1 MSGPPPPTFPS
12 GGLST
17 ISLPSANDF
26 EISIKGA
33 SIIGGNLNI
42 ASGTIRQGTNPVTN
56 ISIDKSGKL
65 TTAVAV
71 PVASVASTSFV
82 TGQIVIYT
90 GGSSPAYALMVDD
103 KSYKVINGFP
113 FDISTITS
121 GSGTASVT
129 PDITFVLDATTSS
142 PVIYTDLSLIKP
154 AQITNDLQL
163 RQYAIL
169 LANGYND
176 LAKDPLSP
184 GSSELVFL
192 TAIENLNIKDMS
204 VADADKLIAAGKVDG
219 IWTDRTKIPG
229 IVNAKA
235 VAIAPAI
242 KVVGGSR
249 RPRTA
254 RRRYRR
260 RYSRRFRRY

>member
-1 MSGPPPPTFPS
+1 MSSGPPPPTLP
-12 GGLST
+12 
-17 ISLPSANDF
+17 IVPIPSANDF

-42 ASGTIRQGTNPVTN
+42 ASGTIKQGTDPAKN

-65 TTAVAV
+65 TAIEL
-71 PVASVASTSFV
+71 PVASVSSISYSP
-82 TGQIVIYT
+82 GQIVIYT

-154 AQITNDLQL
+154 AQITTDLQL

-192 TAIENLNIKDMS
+192 TAIENLNINVMS
-204 VADADKLIAAGKVDG
+204 VADANNLIAAGKVDG
-219 IWTDRTKIPG
+219 IWTDGTKIPG

-235 VAIAPAI
+235 VAIAPVM
-242 KVVGGSR
+242 KTGGSR

>member
-1 MSGPPPPTFPS
+1 MSSGPPPPTLP
-12 GGLST
+12 
-17 ISLPSANDF
+17 IVPIPSANDF

-42 ASGTIRQGTNPVTN
+42 ASGTIKQGTDPAKN

-65 TTAVAV
+65 TAIEL
-71 PVASVASTSFV
+71 PVASVSSISYSP
-82 TGQIVIYT
+82 GQIVIYT

-129 PDITFVLDATTSS
+129 PDLTFVLDASS
-142 PVIYTDLSLIKP
+142 GPVIYTDLSLIKP
-154 AQITNDLQL
+154 AQITTDLQL

-176 LAKDPLSP
+176 VVKD
-184 GSSELVFL
+184 GTGGNETIFL
-192 TAIENLNIKDMS
+192 TSIENLNINVMS
-204 VADADKLIAAGKVDG
+204 VADANNLIAAGKADG
-219 IWTDRTKIPG
+219 IWTDGTNIPG
-229 IVNAKA
+229 IVNPKA
-235 VAIAPAI
+235 VAPVIGV
-242 KVVGGSR
+242 KGGSR

>member
-1 MSGPPPPTFPS
+1 MSLGAPAPAPVSSIGP
-12 GGLST
+12 
-17 ISLPSANDF
+17 SLPLANDF

-65 TTAVAV
+65 TTAVVV
-71 PVASVASTSFV
+71 PIASVSSYNA
-82 TGQIVIYT
+82 GQIVIYT

-121 GSGTASVT
+121 GSATASVT
-129 PDITFVLDATTSS
+129 PDLTFVLDATTSS

-154 AQITNDLQL
+154 AQITTDLQL

-176 LAKDPLSP
+176 LVKDGTGASETLFLS
-184 GSSELVFL
+184 S
-192 TAIENLNIKDMS
+192 IENLNINAMS
-204 VADADKLIAAGKVDG
+204 VSEADKLIAAGKVDG
-219 IWTDRTKIPG
+219 IWTDGTKIPG

-235 VAIAPAI
+235 VAIAPVM
-242 KVVGGSR
+242 KTGGSR